1 MKNWKRGNGS
11 YWYDWDLKV
20 LIKIKFMKKTNFINV
35 SMGFFAESMTEETIQ
50 TGNIQTQNIV

>member
-1 MKNWKRGNGS
+1 MEKKLKSMKNWKRGKGS

-35 SMGFFAESMTEETIQ
+35 SMGFFAESMTEETI
-50 TGNIQTQNIV
+50 